1 MRTLLYIGSAMMIAL
16 GIFCIA
22 NGSAAFI
29 SIAFIVGIIFAIMG
43 ILEIII
49 GTRINHGVLGR
60 SFSLRADGVIML
72 IFGLVVLAGQ
82 VTDDTTTQMIFALL
96 LTMEGALLINLN
108 TTNDDAN
115 QNTDFVISA
124 ALITLGL
131 YMFFNNRLLNINSIV
146 LVGAA
151 IILLGLRRFRISY
164 TIEYTKVG
172 ALSGNEEKL
181 AEAKEEEKKA
191 LAKAKEGIRE
201 QKLAQKR
208 IEKIERDIEQEN
220 TIINEAAE
228 RKKQAKAKK

>member
-29 SIAFIVGIIFAIMG
+29 SIAFIVGIIFVIIG

-49 GTRINHGVLGR
+49 GYRINYGVLGI
-60 SFSLRADGVIML
+60 SISLRADGVIMS
-72 IFGLVVLAGQ
+72 IFGLVVIAGQ

-96 LTMEGALLINLN
+96 LIVEGALTINLN
-108 TTNDDAN
+108 IGNDDVS

-164 TIEYTKVG
+164 TVEYTKVG

-220 TIINEAAE
+220 TIISEATK
-228 RKKQAKAKK
+228 RKKQTKNKK